1 MMGFF
6 NQIPYLDPYSNP
18 IYFIYILIALLP
30 IIIGLFFKKRFQIYE
45 SVVTIFF
52 ILAMFGQG
60 HTSQLK
66 AFVLYLVW
74 QTLTVFFYKWYRT
87 RYNHIGI
94 FIGTVVLILLPL
106 FFVKANPLLGQGPHH
121 HSLFSFLGISYLTFK
136 SVGMIME
143 MRDGILKEFSLW
155 EYLRFLIFL
164 PTFSSG
170 PIDRFKRFQENYRT
184 LPEREEYLEMINSSV
199 MQIMLGFL
207 YKFIISYFLGTV
219 LLPLA
224 ESQALATGGYFNHF
238 VIYVMYLYGL
248 NLFFDFAGYSM
259 FAIAISQLM
268 GIKTPKNFHL
278 PFLSPNLKEFW
289 NRWHMTLSFWFRD
302 YVFMR
307 LVHFLIKHKVFKNR
321 NVTSGVAYLV
331 NMTIMGFWH
340 GITWYYIAYG
350 IFHGLGL
357 ILTDAWIRKKKTI
370 NRKRKEKGLPPRFT
384 SKAYH
389 YLSLVVTFHI
399 VMVSLLLFSGF
410 LDHFWFH
417 PIHF

>member
-155 EYLRFLIFL
+155 EYLHV
-164 PTFSSG
+164 
-170 PIDRFKRFQENYRT
+170 K
-184 LPEREEYLEMINSSV
+184 
-199 MQIMLGFL
+199 
-207 YKFIISYFLGTV
+207 
-219 LLPLA
+219 
-224 ESQALATGGYFNHF
+224 
-238 VIYVMYLYGL
+238 
-248 NLFFDFAGYSM
+248 
-259 FAIAISQLM
+259 
-268 GIKTPKNFHL
+268 
-278 PFLSPNLKEFW
+278 
-289 NRWHMTLSFWFRD
+289 
-302 YVFMR
+302 
-307 LVHFLIKHKVFKNR
+307 
-321 NVTSGVAYLV
+321 
-331 NMTIMGFWH
+331 
-340 GITWYYIAYG
+340 
-350 IFHGLGL
+350 
-357 ILTDAWIRKKKTI
+357 
-370 NRKRKEKGLPPRFT
+370 
-384 SKAYH
+384 
-389 YLSLVVTFHI
+389 
-399 VMVSLLLFSGF
+399 
-410 LDHFWFH
+410 
-417 PIHF
+417 